1 MKRIPSLVFF
11 ASLLIIFVT
20 ECVSKYSYFYMKFN
34 KVYNALVVNQTRAIS
49 CDESLGLC
57 KKCDER
63 CKAKHGPSCISK
75 CDGEVGMLSC
85 TCTYECGPTLPPK
98 RNVCSGGTGM
108 CSGNCPDKCCDTN
121 CAQKYNG
128 GRGFCN
134 SLGNYNLCQCEY
146 PC

>member
-1 MKRIPSLVFF
+1 MERITSLVFF
-11 ASLLIIFVT
+11 ASFLIIFV
-20 ECVSKYSYFYMKFN
+20 SG
-34 KVYNALVVNQTRAIS
+34 VNQTRADS

-57 KKCDER
+57 ETCDER

-85 TCTYECGPTLPPK
+85 TCTYECGPPLPPK
-98 RNVCSGGTGM
+98 GNVCSGGTGM
-108 CSGNCPDKCCDTN
+108 CSGKCPYKCCDTS

-134 SLGNYNLCQCEY
+134 SLGNYNFCQCEY

>member
-1 MKRIPSLVFF
+1 MICIIEFF
-11 ASLLIIFVT
+11 FFLSLLIVSIYLYLISI

-108 CSGNCPDKCCDTN
+108 
-121 CAQKYNG
+121 
-128 GRGFCN
+128 
-134 SLGNYNLCQCEY
+134 
-146 PC
+146 